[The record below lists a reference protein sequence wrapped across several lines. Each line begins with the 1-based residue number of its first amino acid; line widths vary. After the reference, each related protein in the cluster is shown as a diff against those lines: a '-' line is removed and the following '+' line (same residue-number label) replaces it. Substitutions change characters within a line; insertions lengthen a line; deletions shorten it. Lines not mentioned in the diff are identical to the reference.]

1 MSKRKIFVLA
11 IVIAFVLIIGGMLA
25 YFTDTDTKEN
35 VFTLGDEVNI
45 SLTEQWNAADGLGLH
60 PGAVVTKAPK
70 IVNNSTTTPAYVFAE
85 VIVPCYAS
93 TGTTANTPLFTL
105 NTIGEGWTKISTNE
119 TVNTENKTI
128 TYVYAWG
135 SSTAMSQLNAEATT
149 TTSVFSSVTL
159 APTLTKQQQLTAGE
173 TTNIIVNAYGIQTDN
188 LGTTAP
194 TEIYNLAKPNA

>member
-1 MSKRKIFVLA
+1 MSKKKIIVLA
-11 IVIAFVLIIGGMLA
+11 IVLAFVLIIGGMLA

-35 VFTLGDEVNI
+35 VFTFGDEVNI

-70 IVNNSTTTPAYVFAE
+70 IVNNSTTTSAYVFAE

-105 NTIGEGWTKISTNE
+105 NSIGEGWTKISTGE
-119 TVNTENKTI
+119 TVNSDNKTI

-135 SSTAMSQLNAEATT
+135 NSSAMTELNAEATT
-149 TTSVFSSVTL
+149 TTPVFGSVTL
-159 APTLTKQQQLTAGE
+159 APTLTKQQQLTANE
-173 TTNIIVNAYGIQTDN
+173 ATNIIVNAYGIQIDN
-188 LGTTAP
+188 LGTTSP
-194 TEIYNLAKPNA
+194 IEIYNLAKPIA